1 MFTKL
6 NRVLLAS
13 GLAIASAAML
23 SPAVF
28 AQSQSTV
35 LNGTIPTVF
44 TVTWS
49 AGPNTPFSIAS
60 DGTATNVPLG
70 TVLATG
76 NVLFTV
82 KAISPTGGKLVG
94 VTTPTE
100 NIDYTVTL
108 ANPGTGVAV
117 IPVASPGIAV
127 TAPVT
132 SLASAALTLDTTTH
146 TATISPQVYT
156 DTLTLTTSAP

>member
-13 GLAIASAAML
+13 GLAVGTAAML

-28 AQSQSTV
+28 AQTQPTL

-44 TVTWS
+44 TLGWT
-49 AGPNTPFSIAS
+49 AS
-60 DGTATNVPLG
+60 GTTAFAISSTGVATNVSLG
-70 TVLATG
+70 DVTATG
-76 NVLFTV
+76 NAPFTV
-82 KAISPTGGKLVG
+82 KASSPTGGKLVG
-94 VTTPTE
+94 VTTTSQ

-108 ANPGTGVAV
+108 AAPGTGT
-117 IPVASPGIAV
+117 PVTPLASPGTAV
-127 TAPVT
+127 TASVT
-132 SLASAALTLDTTTH
+132 SLASAALTLDTTTNSG
-146 TATISPQVYT
+146 TLSPQVYT